1 MRDPRPALAL
11 LLCQGLVLLALLG
24 YWLGLPAQARDA
36 RLWQLW
42 TVEHVATPPPP
53 DLVAQARWL
62 WHHRLQRLRRLALL
76 SAVAV
81 VIGGMEGGER
91 RRRHPFGGFGFARL
105 ALGQL
110 LGTLTLGASVAAVV
124 LPWPQPLLP
133 TAATLAGLAGF
144 TMYLLA
150 AGKPL
155 MH

>member
-24 YWLGLPAQARDA
+24 YWLGLPARERAA

-42 TVEHVATPPPP
+42 AVEHVVTPPPAT
-53 DLVAQARWL
+53 LVEQARWL
-62 WHHRLQRLRRLALL
+62 GCHRLARLRSLAPLG
-76 SAVAV
+76 AVAV
-81 VIGGMEGGER
+81 MMGGVEGSER
-91 RRRHPFGGFGFARL
+91 RRRHLFGGFGFARL

-110 LGTLTLGASVAAVV
+110 LGTLTLGATVAAVV

-133 TAATLAGLAGF
+133 TAATLAGLAGV

>member
-1 MRDPRPALAL
+1 M
-11 LLCQGLVLLALLG
+11 
-24 YWLGLPAQARDA
+24 
-36 RLWQLW
+36 
-42 TVEHVATPPPP
+42 ATLPPP

-62 WHHRLQRLRRLALL
+62 GRHRLQRLRSLAPLG
-76 SAVAV
+76 VIAV
-81 VIGGMEGGER
+81 VIGGVEGSER

-110 LGTLTLGASVAAVV
+110 LGTLTLGATVAAVV

-133 TAATLAGLAGF
+133 TAATLAGLAGM
-144 TMYLLA
+144 TTYLLA